1 MQRYCRLYYPRSQ
14 QHANLFTH
22 RRRCNTRVTPPCSYQ
37 RLANSAALEA
47 LFFPYVFQFI
57 LYIAVLLFAILP
69 DDSSHECAPS
79 AAFAASACSRAI
91 VMLR

>member
-1 MQRYCRLYYPRSQ
+1 L
-14 QHANLFTH
+14 L
-22 RRRCNTRVTPPCSYQ
+22 VTPPPPPPHRLRYQ

-69 DDSSHECAPS
+69 DDSSHE
-79 AAFAASACSRAI
+79 
-91 VMLR
+91 

>member
-1 MQRYCRLYYPRSQ
+1 ML
-14 QHANLFTH
+14 
-22 RRRCNTRVTPPCSYQ
+22 VTPPHRLRYQ

-69 DDSSHECAPS
+69 DDSSHE
-79 AAFAASACSRAI
+79 
-91 VMLR
+91 

>member
-1 MQRYCRLYYPRSQ
+1 MTGDGAVVNICVLAAFVIVSSSRITSVSIACNPPPPPHRLR
-14 QHANLFTH
+14 
-22 RRRCNTRVTPPCSYQ
+22 YQ

-69 DDSSHECAPS
+69 DDSSHE
-79 AAFAASACSRAI
+79 
-91 VMLR
+91 